1 MASSPNHTTVY
12 IPSGD
17 NGIPLIRTV
26 DNNNLNFKVKKGA
39 FHSGESPLLFLILF
53 AKNVVVFAII
63 NLSMT

>member
-39 FHSGESPLLFLILF
+39 FHSGESSPFVPYFIC
-53 AKNVVVFAII
+53 
-63 NLSMT
+63 